1 MRTRAL
7 LVITLLALPAVLDA
21 QRLPRPRIGRG
32 TPPQAAPLPP
42 EAPIVAR
49 ALAYKRS
56 RWSGE
61 AYSLINSVQ
70 IPTADGGAVSYS
82 SFGTGTRGDYRYSN
96 RFSATVD
103 LTVSALGSPITTE
116 TAEIGTRFRPA
127 PMDQSLRPF
136 LDVRAAYMHMY
147 DLYAMPTAGPVSGGG
162 LNHEFIQEARYSRGL
177 GGVVG
182 AGVEYSLTRS
192 LSLTTELTAMRNRMM
207 TYRLIGPANA
217 PNGSGYWMTTF
228 RYSLGLKFNPV
239 RALYLAQNP
248 RL

>member
-7 LVITLLALPAVLDA
+7 VVIALFALPAVLDA

-42 EAPIVAR
+42 EAPAVAR

-70 IPTADGGAVSYS
+70 IPTADGGSASYAN
-82 SFGTGTRGDYRYSN
+82 FGTGTRGDYRYTD

-103 LTVSALGSPITTE
+103 LTVSALGSPVTTE

-127 PMDQSLRPF
+127 PMDQALRPF

-147 DLYAMPTAGPVSGGG
+147 DLYAMPTATSVSGGG
-162 LNHEFIQEARYSRGL
+162 LNHQFVQEARYSRGIGSVL
-177 GGVVG
+177 G
-182 AGVEYSLTRS
+182 AGLEYSLTRS
-192 LSLTTELTAMRNRMM
+192 LSLSTELTAMRNRM
-207 TYRLIGPANA
+207 TAYRLIGPANV
-217 PNGSGYWMTTF
+217 PNRSTYWMTSF

-248 RL
+248 RS

>member
-7 LVITLLALPAVLDA
+7 VVIALLALPAILDA

-42 EAPIVAR
+42 EAPTVAR

-61 AYSLINSVQ
+61 AYSLITSVQ
-70 IPTADGGAVSYS
+70 IPTADGGSASYAN
-82 SFGTGTRGDYRYSN
+82 FGAGTHGDYRYTD

-103 LTVSALGSPITTE
+103 LTVSALGSPVTTE

-127 PMDQSLRPF
+127 PMDQALRPF
-136 LDVRAAYMHMY
+136 FDVRAAYMHMY
-147 DLYAMPTAGPVSGGG
+147 DLYAMPIASSVSGGG
-162 LNHEFIQEARYSRGL
+162 LNHQFVQEARYSRGF
-177 GGVVG
+177 GSVAG
-182 AGVEYSLTRS
+182 AGLEYSLTRS
-192 LSLTTELTAMRNRMM
+192 LSLTTELTAMRNRMT
-207 TYRLIGPANA
+207 TYRLSGPANV
-217 PNGSGYWMTTF
+217 PNGSTYWMTSF

-248 RL
+248 RQ